1 MSARNLLLCFD
12 AFGTLFKPR
21 LPVAQQYADVARSLG
36 LSGFTNDDVAASFKT
51 AFKQEAKQNPNYG
64 KANGMN
70 PEKWWTN
77 IIQNTFEP
85 LVQKNQ
91 KLPKELIPQLLN
103 RFWCDEGYSL
113 FSDVKPL
120 IQRIREAHEA
130 EDTKVV
136 VGVITNSDDRVP
148 DILTSLGLRVS
159 PLRYG
164 SRPQDVATGQQD
176 IDFTV
181 MSYDVGHEKPD
192 KRIFAAAEEVLK
204 IKLES
209 EGSTSQDLS
218 AWRKVYVGDEHEK
231 DVVGALG
238 AGWNAVIIDRETT
251 RGRHD
256 CTWLEPKQPGNLYDT
271 FKTDKAVGFSSLAKL
286 AEWLPRAK

>member
-1 MSARNLLLCFD
+1 MS
-12 AFGTLFKPR
+12 
-21 LPVAQQYADVARSLG
+21 Q
-36 LSGFTNDDVAASFKT
+36 
-51 AFKQEAKQNPNYG
+51 
-64 KANGMN
+64 
-70 PEKWWTN
+70 

-91 KLPKELIPQLLN
+91 KVPNELIPKLLN

-120 IQRIREAHEA
+120 IQRIREAHQSD
-130 EDTKVV
+130 DTKVV

-148 DILTSLGLRVS
+148 DILTALGLRVS
-159 PLRYG
+159 SLRYG
-164 SRPQDVATGQQD
+164 GRPQDVAGGPHD

-181 MSYDVGHEKPD
+181 MSYDVGYEKPD

-204 IKLES
+204 TKLEAEDGEKS
-209 EGSTSQDLS
+209 ASQDLS
-218 AWRKVYVGDEHEK
+218 SWRKVYVGDEHEK

-256 CTWLEPKQPGNLYDT
+256 CTWLEPKAPGTLYDT

-286 AEWLPRAK
+286 AEWLPKAK